1 MNTAQSNSRPEQF
14 SIYQGK
20 TQFRYNIEE
29 KTRIND
35 KGEEE
40 TYYEYSYINSN
51 IDINAPTIVKY
62 YNLVTDI
69 ICNEFNS
76 PPEELGILRKTVA
89 GLIVQINFIMEHLGI
104 SLPNEYEDVFKN
116 EYNDKV
122 ELVKD
127 MIKNELGMNDSI
139 PSTPSSPNQPFSEEE
154 RNREPSEEYL

>member
-40 TYYEYSYINSN
+40 TYYEYLYINSN

-69 ICNEFNS
+69 ICNEFNT
-76 PPEELGILRKTVA
+76 PPEELGMLRKTVA
-89 GLIVQINFIMEHLGI
+89 GLILQINFIMEHLGI
-104 SLPNEYEDVFKN
+104 ALPNEYEDVFKN

-122 ELVKD
+122 EL
-127 MIKNELGMNDSI
+127 IKTMLKTELGMNNI
-139 PSTPSSPNQPFSEEE
+139 PSPSSSPNQSLTEEE